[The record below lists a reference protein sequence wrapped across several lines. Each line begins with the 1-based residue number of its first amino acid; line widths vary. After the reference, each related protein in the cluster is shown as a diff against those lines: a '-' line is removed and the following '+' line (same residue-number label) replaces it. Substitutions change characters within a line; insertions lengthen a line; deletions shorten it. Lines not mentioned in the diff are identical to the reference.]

1 MENGKLYLPIKH
13 LAHLGNRVDYTWD
26 KETNSVILSNDYSE
40 ESAYDGKK
48 AGEVLEP
55 LVRYIAGIKTLWER
69 DGYLQYDSRHEI
81 ILKAGDN
88 TAVVNDYR
96 TISDWG
102 LDFLASGGYFVI
114 QRPGTEYLN
123 YDDVVAMF
131 EEPIRDELYVEYPMV
146 VKNGEPYL
154 ERSLLNVLT
163 GTTMLTDEYGK
174 TLYFGS
180 DEFIAKKLK
189 EVEKTLKMDDSF
201 NNGKTYMETID
212 DLFKDVGEYKPVN

>member
-1 MENGKLYLPIKH
+1 M
-13 LAHLGNRVDYTWD
+13 
-26 KETNSVILSNDYSE
+26 
-40 ESAYDGKK
+40 
-48 AGEVLEP
+48 
-55 LVRYIAGIKTLWER
+55 
-69 DGYLQYDSRHEI
+69 QYDSRHEI